1 MLYPIMNV
9 KDGLLFPL
17 LFLAFLPLPSC
28 TRTVYV
34 PEEAVVRDGK
44 YDTAFPR
51 FEAAD
56 QLGVPLLGTSTC
68 FHFYR
73 TLQARGLG
81 GEGNHAMIKA
91 LEHLAGL
98 EVGGA

>member
-34 PEEAVVRDGK
+34 PEDAVVQDGK

-56 QLGVPLLGTSTC
+56 QMASRSACPSTPFGTSS
-68 FHFYR
+68 
-73 TLQARGLG
+73 
-81 GEGNHAMIKA
+81 
-91 LEHLAGL
+91 
-98 EVGGA
+98 GATPPG